1 QEAVKN
7 TGILKLLGAKGDSQ
21 GVLGIVGNES
31 GADQAMGLGGLSTIG
46 RGGGGSA
53 SGSLGG
59 LVGGE
64 EAEIEEPAAPTRAW
78 FPETF
83 LFAPLVVTN
92 SDGVATHQV
101 RVPDRLTSWRVLA
114 LAHSRAGAQ
123 AGAETTF
130 RGTLPTYVDPVV
142 PAFLMTGD
150 EVSLPIQIVNTTD
163 EAVTGT
169 LRLEVN

>member
-1 QEAVKN
+1 
-7 TGILKLLGAKGDSQ
+7 
-21 GVLGIVGNES
+21 
-31 GADQAMGLGGLSTIG
+31 
-46 RGGGGSA
+46 
-53 SGSLGG
+53 
-59 LVGGE
+59 
-64 EAEIEEPAAPTRAW
+64 
-78 FPETF
+78 
-83 LFAPLVVTN
+83 
-92 SDGVATHQV
+92 THQV

-163 EAVTGT
+163 DAVTGT
-169 LRLEVN
+169 LRLEVNGATLPRPPRPVRVAGQASVVAYAGLRAGRPGTVTLQVNLGGKD

>member
-1 QEAVKN
+1 
-7 TGILKLLGAKGDSQ
+7 
-21 GVLGIVGNES
+21 
-31 GADQAMGLGGLSTIG
+31 
-46 RGGGGSA
+46 
-53 SGSLGG
+53 
-59 LVGGE
+59 
-64 EAEIEEPAAPTRAW
+64 
-78 FPETF
+78 
-83 LFAPLVVTN
+83 
-92 SDGVATHQV
+92 THQV

-163 EAVTGT
+163 EAVTGA
-169 LRLEVN
+169 LRLEVSGAALGRAPKPVRLAGQASVVTYAGLRAGRPGTVTLHAALAGK